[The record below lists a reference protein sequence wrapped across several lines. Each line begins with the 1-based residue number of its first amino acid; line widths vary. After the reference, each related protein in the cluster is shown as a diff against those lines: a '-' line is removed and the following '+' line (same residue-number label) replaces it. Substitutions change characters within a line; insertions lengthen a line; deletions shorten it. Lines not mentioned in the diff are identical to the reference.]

1 AQGSRL
7 TNWSGNLTYGTDNV
21 FYPRSDYEVVQMVK
35 KHDKL
40 KVLGTRHCFNDIAD
54 SPDNL
59 ISLREMNHV
68 IDLDAKAQTVT
79 VEGGINYGQLCPELD
94 RKGFALHNL
103 ASLPH
108 ISVAGACATA
118 THGSGV
124 KNGNLA
130 TAVTGLQLVT
140 ADGTIAS
147 FSRDQDAERL
157 QSAVVALGALG
168 VVTRIT
174 LAVQPTFSMRQYV

>member
-1 AQGSRL
+1 MNGRRTFLKTSSALMVTRMFTPSWSAWAQGSRL

-35 KHDKL
+35 KHAKL

-79 VEGGINYGQLCPELD
+79 VAGGINYGQLCPELD

-103 ASLPH
+103 ATLPRT
-108 ISVAGACATA
+108 SVAGACATA

-124 KNGNLA
+124 K
-130 TAVTGLQLVT
+130 TEIWRRPSQHCSWWPRTGR
-140 ADGTIAS
+140 S
-147 FSRDQDAERL
+147 CPSR
-157 QSAVVALGALG
+157 
-168 VVTRIT
+168 RIR
-174 LAVQPTFSMRQYV
+174 M